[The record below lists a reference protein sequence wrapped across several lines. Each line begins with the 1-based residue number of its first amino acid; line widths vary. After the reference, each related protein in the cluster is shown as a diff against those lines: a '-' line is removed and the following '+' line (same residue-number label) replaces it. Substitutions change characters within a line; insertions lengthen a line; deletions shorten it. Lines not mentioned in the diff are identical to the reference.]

1 MTRAAHRRGARRALV
16 GKELKVLWS
25 SPLPYLLGAVLNA
38 TLGVLGW
45 SQVAERGQA
54 VFQPL
59 VPIAGFLVLLT
70 APILASRAFSDEIR
84 SGSLELLLAIPVRRF
99 ALVVGKYLSVL
110 LTMLVLAAPIGLFVL
125 LLHLYGSPDTGPV
138 VAGLL
143 GLALLSAALC
153 AVGVVA
159 SSLTSS
165 QPVAAIGGIFAVLLL
180 WFAHTGSESLPA
192 GGFLGALSISERL
205 RSFAGG
211 LIDLGDVAFFG
222 GLVVA
227 ALAVAGVAVESRRW
241 R

>member
-1 MTRAAHRRGARRALV
+1 MTFALLK
-16 GKELKVLWS
+16 KELKVMWS
-25 SPLPYLLGAVLNA
+25 SPLPYLLGGVMNA

-45 SQVAERGQA
+45 SQIAERGQA

-59 VPIAGFLVLLT
+59 VPIAGFLLLLT
-70 APILASRAFSDEIR
+70 APILASRTFSDEIR
-84 SGSLELLLAIPVRRF
+84 TGSLELLLSIPVRRF
-99 ALVVGKYLSVL
+99 SLVVGKYLAVL
-110 LTMLVLAAPIGLFVL
+110 LTMLALAAPIGVFVL
-125 LLHLYGSPDTGPV
+125 LLELYGSPDGGPV

-143 GLALLSAALC
+143 GLALLAAALS

-159 SSLTSS
+159 SSLTAS

-180 WFAHTGSESLPA
+180 WFAHTGSDALPA
-192 GGFLGALSISERL
+192 GGFLGAFSISERL

-211 LIDLGDVAFFG
+211 LIDLGDVAFFA

-227 ALAVAGVAVESRRW
+227 ALAIAGVAVESRRW

>member
-1 MTRAAHRRGARRALV
+1 MTRAVLR
-16 GKELKVLWS
+16 KELKVLWS

-70 APILASRAFSDEIR
+70 APILASRSFSDEIR
-84 SGSLELLLAIPVRRF
+84 SGSLELLLAIPVRRVS
-99 ALVVGKYLSVL
+99 LVVGKYAAILV
-110 LTMLVLAAPIGLFVL
+110 TMLALIAPIGLFVL
-125 LLHLYGSPDTGPV
+125 LLQLYGSPDGGPI
-138 VAGLL
+138 VAGLT
-143 GLALLSAALC
+143 GLSLLCAALT

-192 GGFLGALSISERL
+192 GGFLGAFSISERL

-211 LIDLGDVAFFG
+211 LVDLGDVTFFV
-222 GLVVA
+222 GLAVG
-227 ALAVAGVAVESRRW
+227 ALAIAAVAVESRRW

>member
-1 MTRAAHRRGARRALV
+1 VTRALLR
-16 GKELKVLWS
+16 KELKVLWA
-25 SPLPYLLGAVLNA
+25 SPLPYLLGAVQNA

-45 SQVAERGQA
+45 SQITERGQA

-70 APILASRAFSDEIR
+70 TPILASRTFSDEIR
-84 SGSLELLLAIPVRRF
+84 TGSLELLLAIPVRRS
-99 ALVVGKYLSVL
+99 ALVAGKYLAVL
-110 LTMLVLAAPIGLFVL
+110 ITALALAAPIAVFVL
-125 LLHLYGSPDTGPV
+125 LLALYGSPDTGPV
-138 VAGLL
+138 VAGLI
-143 GLALLSAALC
+143 GLALLCAALA
-153 AVGVVA
+153 AVGVVS

-180 WFAHTGSESLPA
+180 WFAHTGSDALPA
-192 GGFLGALSISERL
+192 GGFLGAFSISERL

-211 LIDLGDVAFFG
+211 LVDLGDVTFFVG
-222 GLVVA
+222 VVVA

>member
-1 MTRAAHRRGARRALV
+1 VTLAVLR
-16 GKELKVLWS
+16 KELKVLWA
-25 SPLPYLLGAVLNA
+25 SPLPYLLGAVQNA

-45 SQVAERGQA
+45 SQITERGQA

-70 APILASRAFSDEIR
+70 TPILASRTFADEIR
-84 SGSLELLLAIPVRRF
+84 TGSLELLLSIPVRRRS
-99 ALVVGKYLSVL
+99 LVVGKYGAVL
-110 LTMLVLAAPIGLFVL
+110 VTALALASPIGVFVLVLV
-125 LLHLYGSPDTGPV
+125 LYGSPDAGPV
-138 VAGLL
+138 VAGLI
-143 GLALLSAALC
+143 GLALLCAALS
-153 AVGVVA
+153 AIGVVA

-192 GGFLGALSISERL
+192 GGFLGAFSVSERL

-211 LIDLGDVAFFG
+211 LVDLGDVAFFAAV
-222 GLVVA
+222 VVA
-227 ALAVAGVAVESRRW
+227 ALAIAGVAIESRRW

>member
-1 MTRAAHRRGARRALV
+1 MRAVLR
-16 GKELKVLWS
+16 KELKVLWA
-25 SPLPYLLGAVLNA
+25 SPLPYLLGAAQNA

-45 SQVAERGQA
+45 SQVTERGQA

-70 APILASRAFSDEIR
+70 TPIIASRTFSDEIR
-84 SGSLELLLAIPVRRF
+84 TGSLELLLAIPVRRV
-99 ALVVGKYLSVL
+99 ALVVGKYLAVL
-110 LTMLVLAAPIGLFVL
+110 LTALALVAPIGVFVL
-125 LLHLYGSPDTGPV
+125 LLVLYGSPDTGPV
-138 VAGLL
+138 VAGLI
-143 GLALLSAALC
+143 GLALLCAALS

-159 SSLTSS
+159 SSLTAS

-192 GGFLGALSISERL
+192 GGFLGAFSISERL

-211 LIDLGDVAFFG
+211 LVDLGDVAFFVAVVG
-222 GLVVA
+222 AGMAIAGL
-227 ALAVAGVAVESRRW
+227 AVESRRW

>member
-1 MTRAAHRRGARRALV
+1 MTLAMLR
-16 GKELKVLWS
+16 KELKVLWS

-70 APILASRAFSDEIR
+70 APILASRTFSDEIR
-84 SGSLELLLAIPVRRF
+84 TGSLELLLAIGVRR
-99 ALVVGKYLSVL
+99 ASLVVGKYLAVL
-110 LTMLVLAAPIGLFVL
+110 LTMLALAAPISLFVL
-125 LLHLYGSPDTGPV
+125 LLQLYGSPDGGPI

-143 GLALLSAALC
+143 GLVLLAAALS
-153 AVGVVA
+153 AVGVVT

-165 QPVAAIGGIFAVLLL
+165 QPVAAIAGIFAVLLL
-180 WFAHTGSESLPA
+180 WFAHSGSESLPA
-192 GGFLGALSISERL
+192 GGFLGSLSISERL

-211 LIDLGDVAFFG
+211 LVDIGDVAFFVA
-222 GLVVA
+222 LVA
-227 ALAVAGVAVESRRW
+227 SALAAAGVAVESRRW

>member
-1 MTRAAHRRGARRALV
+1 MTRAVLR
-16 GKELKVLWS
+16 KELKVLWS

-70 APILASRAFSDEIR
+70 APILASRSFSDEIR
-84 SGSLELLLAIPVRRF
+84 TGSLELLLAIPVRR
-99 ALVVGKYLSVL
+99 ASLVVGKYAAVFG
-110 LTMLVLAAPIGLFVL
+110 TMLALTAPIGLFVL
-125 LLHLYGSPDTGPV
+125 LLQLYGSPDGGPI
-138 VAGLL
+138 VAGLI
-143 GLALLSAALC
+143 GLALLCAALS

-192 GGFLGALSISERL
+192 GGFLGAFSISERL

-211 LIDLGDVAFFG
+211 LVDLGDVTFF
-222 GLVVA
+222 V
-227 ALAVAGVAVESRRW
+227 ALAVGALAIAGVAVESRRW